1 MKIENSTNYELINK
15 LYMEWLNE
23 QEPFV
28 QRKRKEEIKSKV
40 SRYDLLMYSIRFAMP
55 FQAFRDIFS
64 LSDLFKTLEEMEKRG
79 EDITA
84 ITNQTLSIQGIED
97 IQGLN
102 QFSQKGTITNVGN
115 FRLRFE
121 GSSLFE
127 FGDIKN
133 IGKKFPYAC
142 VNYFDIEKVE
152 QIAKEEKDYK
162 GIPIIITIDNMGE
175 LTLEKLSDIEKKF
188 DVAGVR
194 IIEKDREARK
204 YSAEQR
210 PISLMDYKQIRSVV
224 DDEIINR
231 LFVTEHASKIAIDS
245 QLAIQIFCIIVD
257 KIKYNSEFKSR
268 KQDLSMEEYIRL
280 SANLSNIT
288 GLVTGETMCGGYSE
302 ILRNV
307 LSCVGIKSK
316 TIIGETANDG
326 YHAWNQV
333 ELGNTWFNTDL
344 TWARKQI
351 CEGKPTG
358 DLFMSD
364 SAFFGD
370 RRNFTFEQGQQRN
383 GISMETTVLVG
394 GHTKVHGN
402 NSKRCESYFTP
413 YLTATLIERAR
424 EYDNEYKRY
433 GKLPNYKGAIPY
445 VRSSIEKM
453 RTNSKSIE
461 IPIRP

>member
-1 MKIENSTNYELINK
+1 
-15 LYMEWLNE
+15 
-23 QEPFV
+23 
-28 QRKRKEEIKSKV
+28 
-40 SRYDLLMYSIRFAMP
+40 MYSIRFAMP
-55 FQAFRDIFS
+55 FQAFRDIFP
-64 LSDLFKTLEEMEKRG
+64 LVDLFKTLEEMEKRG
-79 EDITA
+79 EDITS
-84 ITNQTLSIQGIED
+84 ITNQTLVIQGIED

-102 QFSQKGTITNVGN
+102 QFAHKETDTKVGN

-152 QIAKEEKDYK
+152 QIVKDEKDYK

-175 LTLEKLSDIEKKF
+175 LPLEKLSIIEKKF

-194 IIEKDREARK
+194 IIEKDRETRK
-204 YSAEQR
+204 YAAEQR
-210 PISLMDYKQIRSVV
+210 PISLMSYKQIRSVV
-224 DDEIINR
+224 DDEIISK
-231 LFVTEHASKIAIDS
+231 LFVTEHASKLAIDS
-245 QLAIQIFCIIVD
+245 QLATQIFCIIVD
-257 KIKYNSEFKSR
+257 KIKYDSEFRSR
-268 KQDLSMEEYIRL
+268 KTVLSREQFVNF

-288 GLVTGETMCGGYSE
+288 GLVTGKTTCEGYSE
-302 ILRNV
+302 IVRNV

-316 TIIGETANDG
+316 TIIGETSDDG

-333 ELGNTWFNTDL
+333 ELGNTWFNADL
-344 TWARKQI
+344 TLARKQI
-351 CEGKPTG
+351 CEGQTTG

-364 SAFFGD
+364 AAFFGD

-383 GISMETTVLVG
+383 GINMENTVTIG

-402 NSKRCESYFTP
+402 NKKCESYLAP

-424 EYDNEYKRY
+424 QYEEEYKKY
-433 GKLPNYKGAIPY
+433 GKSENYKGPIPY
-445 VRSSIEKM
+445 VGSRIEKIRSSDKDIETPTYPG
-453 RTNSKSIE
+453 RA
-461 IPIRP
+461 